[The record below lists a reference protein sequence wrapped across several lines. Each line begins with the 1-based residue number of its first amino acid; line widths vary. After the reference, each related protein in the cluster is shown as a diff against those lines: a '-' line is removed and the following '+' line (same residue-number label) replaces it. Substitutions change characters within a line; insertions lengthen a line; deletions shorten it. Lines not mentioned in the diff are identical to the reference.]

1 MTNLKEFLWIL
12 YCVLLIAVLF
22 LLFADCL
29 LDFFLSF
36 ASLSGLRQFVQL
48 LAEIENRNVQQTAKL
63 KKKQNGWSKEQN
75 ARGKV
80 LKVKSKPRALHPW
93 LAYKCHHFIK
103 DTIYA
108 HLPLSYK
115 QKKQSIRSKKRTNKK
130 HVAPGFH
137 CKIHKFIFKQEFQV
151 RRAFMNIFSCS
162 QLGQVCDHYVF
173 FYQ

>member
-1 MTNLKEFLWIL
+1 MNDEFERVFVNSLL
-12 YCVLLIAVLF
+12 CFAYCCFVSAFCWLLAW
-22 LLFADCL
+22 
-29 LDFFLSF
+29 FFLSF

-48 LAEIENRNVQQTAKL
+48 LAKIENRNVQQTAKL

-75 ARGKV
+75 ARGQV

-115 QKKQSIRSKKRTNKK
+115 QKKTKYKKQKTNKQK
-130 HVAPGFH
+130 ACCTGIP
-137 CKIHKFIFKQEFQV
+137 
-151 RRAFMNIFSCS
+151 
-162 QLGQVCDHYVF
+162 L
-173 FYQ
+173 